1 MRFFGDFVNFTG
13 ANSYFLS
20 LEHNCKLSQ
29 EAKNCDHPPL
39 AHHSKTQTGNRF
51 QSRILRW

>member
-1 MRFFGDFVNFTG
+1 MRFLGDFVNFTG

-20 LEHNCKLSQ
+20 HEHNCKLPL
-29 EAKNCDHPPL
+29 EVKNRDQAPL
-39 AHHSKTQTGNRF
+39 AHHSKTQMRCCF

>member
-20 LEHNCKLSQ
+20 HEHNCKLPL
-29 EAKNCDHPPL
+29 EGKNRDQAPL
-39 AHHSKTQTGNRF
+39 AHHSKTQMRCRF